1 MDNNF
6 VMTQEEALA
15 YVMENNP
22 AGGIPNSLNI
32 FAEDVRLYTYHFEDR
47 NGKVIKTTHQAYKGT
62 EYIGTD
68 SKAQRLIGEGYKPV
82 KGAMFIIK

>member
-1 MDNNF
+1 MDNGF

-15 YVMENNP
+15 YVNENKP

-32 FAEDVRLYTYHFEDR
+32 FDEDVRLYTYHFEDR
-47 NGKVIKTTHQAYKGT
+47 TGKIIRTIHQAYKGT

-68 SKAQRLIGEGYKPV
+68 SKAQKLIGEDYKPI
-82 KGAMFIIK
+82 KGAMLIKN